1 MVIKDKRI
9 GNIMIMPHPDP
20 PPPFFFPAHDNA
32 QIYEAREYN
41 VNDVKSSRY
50 KARFNE
56 LLEDTHRV
64 DTLKIED
71 SKLMDRYDAREYKH
85 SRPWSDS
92 ALFYRDYPRI

>member
-1 MVIKDKRI
+1 
-9 GNIMIMPHPDP
+9 MPHPDP
-20 PPPFFFPAHDNA
+20 IPLFSAHDNA
-32 QIYEAREYN
+32 QIYEARECN

>member
-1 MVIKDKRI
+1 M
-9 GNIMIMPHPDP
+9 ML
-20 PPPFFFPAHDNA
+20 
-32 QIYEAREYN
+32 
-41 VNDVKSSRY
+41 KSSRY
-50 KARFNE
+50 KARFNDDRDKTM
-56 LLEDTHRV
+56 LEDTYRV